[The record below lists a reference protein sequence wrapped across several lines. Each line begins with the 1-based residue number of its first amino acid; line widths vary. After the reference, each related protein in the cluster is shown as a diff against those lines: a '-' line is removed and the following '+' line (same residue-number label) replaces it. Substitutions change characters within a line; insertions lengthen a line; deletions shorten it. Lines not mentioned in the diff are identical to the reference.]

1 MVTAGYREVKLTTTE
16 AFPDVG
22 IPAGEM
28 NEKIVVLAPEAT
40 NNFQTTESIDLAIE
54 VISDDQILFGYDYG
68 ARMFI
73 FEKGEW
79 VEVPNFV
86 NYPDGKVLLTNSQND
101 PFKRGYT
108 FVSPIFS
115 DSSKPVT
122 LRIIVIGNI
131 YRDEQIT
138 DEVAEALNQFMS
150 EDRTIPLALLHGGSE
165 ALNKLYDWKRDN
177 GVLK

>member
-1 MVTAGYREVKLTTTE
+1 MDDHQRIFILFTLLIFLVAACGNNGSGSFDT
-16 AFPDVG
+16 FPDVG
-22 IPAGEM
+22 IPANEM
-28 NEKIVVLAPEAT
+28 NKRFIIVAPEAI
-40 NNFQTTESIDLAIE
+40 NNFTTNDTVDLVVE

-73 FEKGEW
+73 FENGDW
-79 VEVPNFV
+79 VEVPSFV

-108 FVSPIFS
+108 FVSPTLS
-115 DSSKPVT
+115 DPSKPVT

-138 DEVAEALNQFMS
+138 DEVAAAYLDVNL
-150 EDRTIPLALLHGGSE
+150 TP
-165 ALNKLYDWKRDN
+165 
-177 GVLK
+177 